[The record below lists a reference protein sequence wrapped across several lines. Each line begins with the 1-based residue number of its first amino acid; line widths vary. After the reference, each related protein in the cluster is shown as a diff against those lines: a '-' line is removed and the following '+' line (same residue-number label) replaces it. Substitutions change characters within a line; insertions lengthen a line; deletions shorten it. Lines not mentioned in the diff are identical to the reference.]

1 MFQAHWKRNVS
12 SNAPYCSYSNYHGR
26 ASFSYISMQLLASRI
41 LKKQKVGS
49 ARRVSLFNFL
59 RWQVHPRSSATFS
72 PLRKTLTRSAVST
85 RSTVGKSMHGRG
97 VESRWLGQRDHLF
110 SHINARFSLSGWK
123 CDFKSNLRC
132 ALVQFWNHAYETGSW
147 SLWVS
152 APCSSIGDV
161 SKWICWLGAVIT
173 RLKFDPVPHHD
184 YLFLYFRVG
193 NMRNF
198 IFWHFIIVNKKRGKK
213 AS

>member
-1 MFQAHWKRNVS
+1 
-12 SNAPYCSYSNYHGR
+12 
-26 ASFSYISMQLLASRI
+26 
-41 LKKQKVGS
+41 
-49 ARRVSLFNFL
+49 
-59 RWQVHPRSSATFS
+59 
-72 PLRKTLTRSAVST
+72 
-85 RSTVGKSMHGRG
+85 MHGRG

-110 SHINARFSLSGWK
+110 SHINACFSLSGWK

-152 APCSSIGDV
+152 APCSSIGVV

-198 IFWHFIIVNKKRGKK
+198 IFWHFVIINTKKGQKSIIRQYAIEQKSRTLQCLASWILWHIDTLDISVLQRADLENSCRKLPSFTWYIEERLKIDWDYYELNCFCSLQVSKVRGPFY
-213 AS
+213 

>member
-1 MFQAHWKRNVS
+1 MHHTVATQTTMGEQAFPTFPCNSWRTVYLRN
-12 SNAPYCSYSNYHGR
+12 
-26 ASFSYISMQLLASRI
+26 
-41 LKKQKVGS
+41 KKS
-49 ARRVSLFNFL
+49 ARQEGWACS
-59 RWQVHPRSSATFS
+59 TFS
-72 PLRKTLTRSAVST
+72 MEGSPSWQCNVFSINKNFDSLSRVNSVK
-85 RSTVGKSMHGRG
+85 VGKSMHGRG
-97 VESRWLGQRDHLF
+97 VESRWLGQRGHLF